1 MIDRAGPPARLGPPV
16 AAFAADARPED
27 PAIDLNAFVAPF
39 VGSAIVG
46 LFLGLLVLLV
56 IVAGQ
61 ARRIGRLRR
70 QLDGLTRG
78 GDGANLGEVLDA
90 HLDKVYAV
98 ARELDDL
105 SARSA
110 ILEAAGRRAI
120 QRVALV
126 RFNPFEDTGGNQSF
140 AIALTDAGG
149 SGLIVS
155 SLHSRTGTR
164 VYAKAVIDGRSE
176 GALSAEETEALRA
189 ALEGPAASG
198 GVGRV
203 RDRVAGPA

>member
-1 MIDRAGPPARLGPPV
+1 MIERAGPPARLGPPV

-39 VGSAIVG
+39 VGAAVVG
-46 LFLGLLVLLV
+46 LFLAVLVLLFV
-56 IVAGQ
+56 VLVQ
-61 ARRIGRLRR
+61 ARRTGRLRR

-120 QRVALV
+120 QRIAIV

-140 AIALTDAGG
+140 ALALTDAAGTG
-149 SGLIVS
+149 FVVS

-164 VYAKAVIDGRSE
+164 VYAKAITEGRSD
-176 GALSAEETEALRA
+176 GALSQEETEALRQA
-189 ALEGPAASG
+189 MAGPSG
-198 GVGRV
+198 GVERG